1 MDSPAS
7 LNVKSGENT
16 ALEVTVCGS
25 PELKIKWFK
34 DNKELSAG
42 AKYQISFAKKVAI
55 LKIRS
60 ADKAD
65 AGEYKLE
72 VTNHVGTASCQ
83 TQLSVSGWC
92 SAPDRSCAPSVAG
105 FSNAA
110 QSTCTK
116 VVLFLL

>member
-7 LNVKSGENT
+7 LNVKTGENT
-16 ALEVTVCGS
+16 ALEVTVSGS

-34 DNKELSAG
+34 DNRELSAG
-42 AKYQISFAKKVAI
+42 AKYQISFARKVAI

-65 AGEYKLE
+65 AGDYKLE

-83 TQLSVSGWC
+83 TKLTVSGW
-92 SAPDRSCAPSVAG
+92 SSVFNRSCP
-105 FSNAA
+105 
-110 QSTCTK
+110 QSATSCRK
-116 VVLFLL
+116 A

>member
-16 ALEVTVCGS
+16 ALEVTVSGS

-72 VTNHVGTASCQ
+72 VTNHVGKASCQ
-83 TQLSVSGWC
+83 TKLSVSGWF
-92 SAPDRSCAPSVAG
+92 SVSDGSCPPSVAS
-105 FSNAA
+105 FSNA
-110 QSTCTK
+110 QSTK
-116 VVLFLL
+116 VVLFCNR

>member
-1 MDSPAS
+1 MDSPSS
-7 LNVKSGENT
+7 LNIKAGENT
-16 ALEVTVCGS
+16 VLEVTVSGS

-42 AKYQISFAKKVAI
+42 AKYQFSFAKRVAV

-83 TQLSVSGWC
+83 TKISVSGWF
-92 SAPDRSCAPSVAG
+92 SV
-105 FSNAA
+105 S
-110 QSTCTK
+110 
-116 VVLFLL
+116 